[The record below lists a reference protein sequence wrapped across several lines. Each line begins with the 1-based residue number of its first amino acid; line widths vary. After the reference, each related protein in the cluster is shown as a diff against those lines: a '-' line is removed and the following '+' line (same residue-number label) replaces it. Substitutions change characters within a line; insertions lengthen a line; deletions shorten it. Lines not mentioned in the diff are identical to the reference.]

1 MEEDPNQI
9 VMKETIL
16 MTENVALASS
26 SGLVETFI
34 RANIRTTNAT
44 DMVKCTGL
52 MEVATRAN
60 GLGASSTVMGE

>member
-1 MEEDPNQI
+1 
-9 VMKETIL
+9 

-26 SGLVETFI
+26 CGLVETFI

-60 GLGASSTVMGE
+60 GLGASSTVTGE